1 MARLSALAYE
11 TDYHALAA
19 KLDRV
24 GFPDFKRFEDGKTG
38 AAAFVCWNLTDA
50 VFAARGTERSAADIL
65 TDVKFRRE
73 DLISPGGD
81 GLTVER
87 VGAVHRGFLAA
98 WRAIASPAMDSMHA
112 QFDARRNLWFTGHS
126 LGGALAVLAATA
138 SPAFMDYGVNLV
150 TFGCPRVGDKTFADH
165 HGRRVDHWRFVRGAD
180 IVPLLPLLFLGFRH
194 GWHSVHIDCDGKI
207 HEGATLWREAW
218 GRLRSLVTF
227 DWARVPVGIGL
238 GPVGVAPAAMI
249 GDHAIGGYLESLTGE
264 TR

>member
-19 KLDRV
+19 KLDQV
-24 GFPDFKRFEDGKTG
+24 GFPDFNRFEDGKTG
-38 AAAFVCWNLTDA
+38 AAAFVCWNATDVA
-50 VFAARGTERSAADIL
+50 FVGRGTERSAADIL

-73 DLISPGGD
+73 DLTADKRGG
-81 GLTVER
+81 R
-87 VGAVHRGFLAA
+87 VHRGFLAA
-98 WRAIASPAMDSMHA
+98 WRAIG
-112 QFDARRNLWFTGHS
+112 DAAIDAVHVQVDCGRRPWFTGHS
-126 LGGALAVLAATA
+126 LGAALAVLAATSTPLFLA
-138 SPAFMDYGVNLV
+138 RARLV
-150 TFGCPRVGDKTFADH
+150 TFGCPRVGDADFA
-165 HGRRVDHWRFVRGAD
+165 RFFRAVDHWRFVKGAD

-194 GWHSVHIDCDGKI
+194 GWHSVHIDCDGTL

-249 GDHAIGGYLESLTGE
+249 GDHAIGGYLESLTEE